1 MVAKSYIRL
10 ILLSVFIL
18 FSNKLIHSMDNINS
32 EITLDKAYSLYEK
45 NKLLI
50 FDIRTKKEWKMTGV
64 IPNSILINMHD
75 NNNLERENFL
85 NEVSSELELH
95 KNENIAFICASGARS
110 KVVMDFFINKGY
122 KNIFHIP
129 DGIMGKQSNGWLFQG
144 YPVTNYV
151 ENKALK

>member
-1 MVAKSYIRL
+1 
-10 ILLSVFIL
+10 
-18 FSNKLIHSMDNINS
+18 MDNINS

-75 NNNLERENFL
+75 NKNLERENFL
-85 NEVSSELELH
+85 NEVSSELELR

-129 DGIMGKQSNGWLFQG
+129 DGIIGNQSNGWLFQG
-144 YPVTNYV
+144 YPITNYP
-151 ENKALK
+151 ENKVSR

>member
-10 ILLSVFIL
+10 ILFSIFIFL
-18 FSNKLIHSMDNINS
+18 SNKLILGMDNINL
-32 EITLDKAYSLYEK
+32 EITLDKAHSLYEK
-45 NKLLI
+45 EKLLI
-50 FDIRTKKEWKMTGV
+50 FDIRTKKEWQMTGV

-85 NEVSSELELH
+85 NEVTSELKLY
-95 KNENIAFICASGARS
+95 KNKNIAFICASGARS

-144 YPVTNYV
+144 FPITNYV